1 MSKMNLKTQAYNTIR
16 QKIVTCEYA
25 PGTFLN
31 EELLTTEL
39 GLSRT
44 PVRDALSR
52 LEQEGLIEIKPKKGI
67 IVMPLSINTINMIF
81 EVRQLYE
88 PYILL
93 NYGNALSVERLKD
106 FYNIFSSSKTNHNC
120 YNNNDYFYEL
130 DTEFHNFVV
139 DACPNTYIHQNYN
152 MIQTQAE
159 RFRYMTGNISEKRLD
174 ENFQN
179 ILTLSGHACATTGKK
194 LPNRC
199 QHILRNQKRQPS
211 SLFLAVLLRN
221 HSRYRQRSAFFIA
234 TLPISSSDNST
245 ISIIS

>member
-1 MSKMNLKTQAYNTIR
+1 MGVSVMSKMNLKTQAYNTIR

-174 ENFQN
+174 DTFQEHLD
-179 ILTLSGHACATTGKK
+179 IIRAC
-194 LPNRC
+194 
-199 QHILRNQKRQPS
+199 LRNDWKEAAEQMSAHLEESKKATFQLIFS
-211 SLFLAVLLRN
+211 ST
-221 HSRYRQRSAFFIA
+221 SAQSL
-234 TLPISSSDNST
+234 TV
-245 ISIIS
+245 